1 MFYGLRSGKFLAL
14 LVVFLLLSLN
24 YLCVYHITYMDMGV
38 RWFEFIVKYLGEAVL
53 AEVVSSVMNVVSMS
67 ILALTDIG
75 VGEPPPGF
83 ENFEKIL
90 KYCANAGLGVGVFG
104 IIGVGAMMTT
114 SWGRRQASEHT
125 QALVLVSAGCVVIA
139 GASGIVKAL
148 TGA

>member
-1 MFYGLRSGKFLAL
+1 M
-14 LVVFLLLSLN
+14 
-24 YLCVYHITYMDMGV
+24 I
-38 RWFEFIVKYLGEAVL
+38 
-53 AEVVSSVMNVVSMS
+53 AEVVSSLMNVMS

-90 KYCANAGLGVGVFG
+90 KWCANAGLGVGVFG
-104 IIGVGAMMTT
+104 IIGVGALMTT

-125 QALVLVSAGCVVIA
+125 QALVLVSGAG
-139 GASGIVKAL
+139 GIVKAL

>member
-1 MFYGLRSGKFLAL
+1 
-14 LVVFLLLSLN
+14 
-24 YLCVYHITYMDMGV
+24 MDIGV
-38 RWFEFIVKYLGEAVL
+38 WWLEFAVKYLGEAVI
-53 AEVVSSVMNVVSMS
+53 AEVVSSLMNVMS

-90 KYCANAGLGVGVFG
+90 KYSANVGLGVGVFG
-104 IIGVGAMMTT
+104 IIGVGAMMAT

-125 QALVLVSAGCVVIA
+125 QALIVVSAGCIVIA

>member
-1 MFYGLRSGKFLAL
+1 VHHTLYR
-14 LVVFLLLSLN
+14 
-24 YLCVYHITYMDMGV
+24 GV
-38 RWFEFIVKYLGEAVL
+38 WWFEFAVKYLGETVI
-53 AEVVSSVMNVVSMS
+53 AEVVSSLMNVMS

-90 KYCANAGLGVGVFG
+90 KWCANAGLGVGVFG
-104 IIGVGAMMTT
+104 IIGVGALMTT

-125 QALVLVSAGCVVIA
+125 QALVLVSAGCIVIA
-139 GASGIVKAL
+139 GAGGIVKAL